1 MKNKLVI
8 FTISLII
15 LNPTVAE
22 ASDSQRIAQ
31 LEKRVAALESEV
43 AHLRNQEARASKY
56 LKCIQNVNGNY
67 ITIPIRIINCIRK

>member
-1 MKNKLVI
+1 MKNKFLAIVI
-8 FTISLII
+8 TLLFLT
-15 LNPTVAE
+15 PTTAR